1 MSEVIASANLDP
13 VAVSMV
19 TKHVDEM
26 LEQKNQFI
34 KDLQFELAKIT
45 RAHNDVVRISEAK
58 LVEYGIPVE
67 ELGLKLLRTTASAS
81 ATPTGSVH

>member
-1 MSEVIASANLDP
+1 LSEVIASANLDP

-45 RAHNDVVRISEAK
+45 KV
-58 LVEYGIPVE
+58 
-67 ELGLKLLRTTASAS
+67 
-81 ATPTGSVH
+81 